1 MPYSG
6 NIRLFRNSLLVF
18 LLCNTLL
25 LLSYS
30 ETLYGAHSY
39 FLPLEKHNNII
50 LDFLNIL
57 ESPRLAVYWKYFVA
71 GQIISII
78 ACLFLPYK
86 RLFTFFVYFFT
97 MNLYHKTI
105 PIQNAGFNLL
115 VMVLFMLIF
124 MDENANNIKSS
135 FWKTVNITVT
145 NFAVWAARFQVII
158 LYAAASYFKFT
169 GGSWLNGTAFY
180 YVLFND
186 TYSHPWFKE
195 LLISNSFFIHFISW
209 FALSFQLLFPVLI
222 WFKKTK
228 IYMIVLGVFFHLMI
242 ILIMGIT
249 DFGIIM
255 IIMYLLFYIPTFLQ
269 KKLKINVA

>member
-1 MPYSG
+1 MPYGG
-6 NIRLFRNSLLVF
+6 NIRLFRKGILLF

-25 LLSYS
+25 LLSYA
-30 ETLYGAHSY
+30 ETLYGTHSY
-39 FLPLEKHNNII
+39 FLPFEKHNNII

-57 ESPRLAVYWKYFVA
+57 ENPHLASYWKYFVA
-71 GQIISII
+71 GQIASII

-86 RLFTFFVYFFT
+86 RLFAFFVYFFT

-124 MDENANNIKSS
+124 MDENANNTKSS

-145 NFAVWAARFQVII
+145 NFAVWAARFQIII
-158 LYAAASYFKFT
+158 LYTVASYFKLT
-169 GGSWLNGTAFY
+169 GNTWLDGTAFY

-195 LLISNSFFIHFISW
+195 LLIGNSFVIHAITW
-209 FALSFQLLFPVLI
+209 FALLFQLFFPVLI

-228 IYMIVLGVFFHLMI
+228 PIMIILGVLFHLMI
-242 ILIMGIT
+242 IIVMGIT

-255 IIMYLLFYIPTFLQ
+255 IIMYLLFYMP
-269 KKLKINVA
+269 KKLSEKFSFI